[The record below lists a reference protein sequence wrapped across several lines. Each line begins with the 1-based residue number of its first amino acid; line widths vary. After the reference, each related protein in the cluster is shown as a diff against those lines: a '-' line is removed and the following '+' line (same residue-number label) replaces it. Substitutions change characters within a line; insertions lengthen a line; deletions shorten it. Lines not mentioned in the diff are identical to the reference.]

1 MGKAFV
7 LMEFTS
13 VLIKFELQLIFSFS
27 FCTMLLYYT
36 ISFKKKKKSQVA
48 SYKERKTVGCLVFY
62 VNFHG
67 IAWNGSD
74 SQSSVL
80 FTFSTVHFWV
90 MYRIVALSHQN
101 KITFK
106 LWHIKTGNNF
116 GYFRTIFNKRPF
128 KIPVRDSYINH
139 DVEHWFY
146 HKLIFCRKYNV
157 AH

>member
-36 ISFKKKKKSQVA
+36 ISLKKKKKKSSGKLQGKKNWGL
-48 SYKERKTVGCLVFY
+48 SCFLSELSRYILEW
-62 VNFHG
+62 
-67 IAWNGSD
+67 I